1 MSSRKTAMLL
11 AMVLV
16 LAFMVSA
23 VPVSVAQASYVDD
36 FLATVGPMCTKDM
49 RDNRILASFT
59 LAQAIWESGWG
70 RSTLATQANNLFGI
84 RAYSTWD
91 GKVYDRNE
99 CVLYNSWT
107 QLVNTKGQSYVKSYS
122 LSFWRAYDSWQESV
136 NDHSDLFN
144 RSSNYANLRGN
155 FDYKSCAT
163 LIVQDG
169 YCSETEYT
177 GVLINLIE
185 SYELEKYNYD
195 FGGNGGS
202 TATPAPDVQTDPNG
216 AKTIALSL
224 SSLYMETGLSY
235 GITATVTPDTAPYTM
250 ISTNSN
256 IVSVSGNMLTAV
268 GVGKADIVLNSGSL
282 TVKCAVTV
290 KDNYGGIVADGAFV
304 RCTADGDEITV
315 PAEATHIPANAFE
328 GISASKVI
336 VGNGVVSMD
345 SGIFDDMGGG
355 FTLCSYGNRVVSDY
369 ASANAIAHI
378 NINTGWSLDNAS
390 SLVSGISLY
399 TTVELI
405 NAYYKA
411 QGLTVSLADS
421 KGNPLDNTDYFGTG
435 STLTVGGASY
445 KAIIK
450 GDTDGNG
457 IASTADLL
465 TLKGYLGGDDSY
477 LPARPYRKAA
487 DFNGDERITTADYL
501 AIFRSFTA

>member
-1 MSSRKTAMLL
+1 MLL

-36 FLATVGPMCTKDM
+36 FLATVGPMCTNDM

-84 RAYSTWD
+84 RAYSTWG

-185 SYELEKYNYD
+185 SYELEK
-195 FGGNGGS
+195 
-202 TATPAPDVQTDPNG
+202 
-216 AKTIALSL
+216 
-224 SSLYMETGLSY
+224 
-235 GITATVTPDTAPYTM
+235 
-250 ISTNSN
+250 
-256 IVSVSGNMLTAV
+256 
-268 GVGKADIVLNSGSL
+268 
-282 TVKCAVTV
+282 
-290 KDNYGGIVADGAFV
+290 
-304 RCTADGDEITV
+304 
-315 PAEATHIPANAFE
+315 
-328 GISASKVI
+328 
-336 VGNGVVSMD
+336 
-345 SGIFDDMGGG
+345 
-355 FTLCSYGNRVVSDY
+355 
-369 ASANAIAHI
+369 
-378 NINTGWSLDNAS
+378 
-390 SLVSGISLY
+390 
-399 TTVELI
+399 
-405 NAYYKA
+405 
-411 QGLTVSLADS
+411 
-421 KGNPLDNTDYFGTG
+421 
-435 STLTVGGASY
+435 
-445 KAIIK
+445 
-450 GDTDGNG
+450 
-457 IASTADLL
+457 
-465 TLKGYLGGDDSY
+465 
-477 LPARPYRKAA
+477 
-487 DFNGDERITTADYL
+487 
-501 AIFRSFTA
+501 